1 MERKYQERACLLYLI
16 LLLALLAS
24 FCLYVQ
30 QRVSLRSNPQIAT
43 SIEPD
48 KSFPAPNMVRA
59 WRGGREGGVWVML
72 AAASSCC

>member
-1 MERKYQERACLLYLI
+1 MTLSLWYIHPPQVERKYQERACLLYLI

-59 WRGGREGGVWVML
+59 CGVW
-72 AAASSCC
+72 